1 MHPTFIELFGTR
13 ITTYGF
19 MVALAFT
26 LFWLLS
32 MRRAKRL
39 GYSEDFI
46 QNLIAIIVI
55 SAFVCARLLHVV
67 TQWDYYSQHPSEIIF
82 SREGYAFLGG
92 FIGAVTLSVLY
103 TMRKGYNIF
112 GVADIFAPY
121 LALAHGIG
129 RIGCLLFGCCFGGV
143 CNLPW
148 AIQFPRDSPAYYQ
161 HYHDGLI
168 GNDQILSLPVHP
180 TQIYESL
187 FSFAHFGILL
197 LIRKHQT
204 FRGQLAM
211 SYLMIYSAGRF
222 IIEFFRG
229 DDRGTLDGIFST
241 SQTLGILLFVVGF
254 VGYFWLQK
262 IHHAPDAVQMGSP
275 SSGETVKNN

>member
-222 IIEFFRG
+222 IISSSG
-229 DDRGTLDGIFST
+229 DARYTGWNFSLRRLSVSCFLSLGLLDISGCRNSPC
-241 SQTLGILLFVVGF
+241 SR
-254 VGYFWLQK
+254 
-262 IHHAPDAVQMGSP
+262 AVQMGSP

>member
-103 TMRKGYNIF
+103 TMRKGYNILGSPTF
-112 GVADIFAPY
+112 SLPP
-121 LALAHGIG
+121 ALLIG

-222 IIEFFRG
+222 IIEFFRVMTAVHWMEFFHFA
-229 DDRGTLDGIFST
+229 DSRYPA
-241 SQTLGILLFVVGF
+241 FVVGF
-254 VGYFWLQK
+254 IGYFWLQK

-275 SSGETVKNN
+275 LPERQ